1 MWCWGA
7 DGEALWARV
16 SPDEEAFGDNYSN
29 DISAYE
35 DGLTLMY
42 SYARENEPLGH
53 GVVFFEDDLGTP
65 GGVISTSGPY
75 YVEGTRLIRQEDSFV
90 KLALIN
96 YENSSGTTWY
106 LVTLFLGK

>member
-42 SYARENEPLGH
+42 SFARENEPLGH
-53 GVVFFEDDLGTP
+53 GVFF
-65 GGVISTSGPY
+65 
-75 YVEGTRLIRQEDSFV
+75 
-90 KLALIN
+90 
-96 YENSSGTTWY
+96 
-106 LVTLFLGK
+106 